1 MVFVSRKKQQQSQII
16 YVTSLDRKDVV
27 CVIVIFILINY
38 LALVVLPGLE
48 QNPEIREYGNNY
60 DLLWMCFSR

>member
-1 MVFVSRKKQQQSQII
+1 MVFVRRKKQLQSQII

-38 LALVVLPGLE
+38 LALVVRQGLE
-48 QNPEIREYGNNY
+48 QNPEIREYGTNY
-60 DLLWMCFSR
+60 DLLWMYV

>member
-1 MVFVSRKKQQQSQII
+1 MVFVRRKKQLQSQII

-38 LALVVLPGLE
+38 LALVVRQGLE
-48 QNPEIREYGNNY
+48 QNPEIRGYGNNY
-60 DLLWMCFSR
+60 DLLWMCV

>member
-1 MVFVSRKKQQQSQII
+1 MVFVSRKKQLQSQII

-38 LALVVLPGLE
+38 LALVVRQGLE

-60 DLLWMCFSR
+60 DLLWMCV

>member
-1 MVFVSRKKQQQSQII
+1 MVFVSRKKQLQSQII

-27 CVIVIFILINY
+27 CVNVIFILTNY
-38 LALVVLPGLE
+38 LVHVVQQGLE

-60 DLLWMCFSR
+60 DLLWMCV